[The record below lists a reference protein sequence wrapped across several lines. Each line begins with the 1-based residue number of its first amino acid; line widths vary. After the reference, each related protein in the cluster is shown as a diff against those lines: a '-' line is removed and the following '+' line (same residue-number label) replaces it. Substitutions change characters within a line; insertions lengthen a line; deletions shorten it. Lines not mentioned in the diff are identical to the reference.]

1 MKKLLGYV
9 GNTGVV
15 TEEDAKRLT
24 HINVAFGHL
33 YTDGSI
39 HVDHLN
45 IHERMDQ
52 IRAWNPDIKILVSL
66 VPLMPE
72 HADAFT
78 ACAASPD
85 LRKKAAQ
92 SCVEMVEKYHFDGV
106 DFDWEYPCV
115 PSNGMSS
122 SPADKENFTLFCQEV
137 RDALDALICTMWR
150 AWSFP
155 SLRRFW
161 TTSA

>member
-52 IRAWNPDIKILVSL
+52 IRAWNPDIKILVSW
-66 VPLMPE
+66 
-72 HADAFT
+72 
-78 ACAASPD
+78 C
-85 LRKKAAQ
+85 R
-92 SCVEMVEKYHFDGV
+92 
-106 DFDWEYPCV
+106 
-115 PSNGMSS
+115 
-122 SPADKENFTLFCQEV
+122 
-137 RDALDALICTMWR
+137 
-150 AWSFP
+150 
-155 SLRRFW
+155 
-161 TTSA
+161 